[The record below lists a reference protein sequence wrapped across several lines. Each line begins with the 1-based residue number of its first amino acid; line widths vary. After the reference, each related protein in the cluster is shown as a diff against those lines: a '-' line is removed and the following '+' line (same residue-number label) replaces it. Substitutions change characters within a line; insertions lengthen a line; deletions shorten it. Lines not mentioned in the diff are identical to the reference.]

1 MKHLKEKPNPKR
13 VNTLKVPLNDVEQDQ
28 LRKFCVDIGVNHVA
42 PFVRSLVTAHI
53 RQEANRTV
61 EKRRSE
67 RPRHGH
73 QHGHVQRFPGRAA
86 VAGGFRRLHL

>member
-73 QHGHVQRFPGRAA
+73 MPRCPGRPA
-86 VAGGFRRLHL
+86 VAGGFQRMRL